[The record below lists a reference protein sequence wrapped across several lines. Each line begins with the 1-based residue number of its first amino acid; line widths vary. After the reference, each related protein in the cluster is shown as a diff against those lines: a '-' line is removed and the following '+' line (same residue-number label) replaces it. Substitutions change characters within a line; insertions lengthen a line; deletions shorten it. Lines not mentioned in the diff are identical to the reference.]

1 MAKIV
6 KRKKPNRS
14 IFDTFNTFC
23 CILFTIAVAARL
35 FTSIVIGSM
44 NNETNISIQE
54 ARNKAESLRVE
65 NQKLSIE
72 IQTLQNKERIYTIAQ
87 DAGLAQQNNIVSIA
101 GGSSEAEYSGTSLCL
116 FHTYS
121 FFHCGSGECFCRK
134 HFSNSFKIKYLIER
148 LYKKCFSSNRYC
160 SF

>member
-101 GGSSEAEYSGTSLCL
+101 GGTSEAE
-116 FHTYS
+116 
-121 FFHCGSGECFCRK
+121 
-134 HFSNSFKIKYLIER
+134 
-148 LYKKCFSSNRYC
+148 
-160 SF
+160 